1 MVSTAV
7 RTLKKKKKKNRKRRR
22 KRTHAR
28 VRPHTHTHTHTRAHA
43 REREREIDRQIERES
58 RPVVSTYPAR
68 TRFRGAFIVAALQP
82 GQGGLPVGRGEGPYA
97 ARDQQ
102 RHLNQLGVAS
112 LAFSHFRHM
121 NSRCGH
127 KVIHSDSSHWFLS
140 LAGAA
145 TCIIF
150 VPTNVLSRQTR
161 VCSDKH
167 DFVATKRLSR
177 QS

>member
-1 MVSTAV
+1 MTKIRWSHGEHV
-7 RTLKKKKKKNRKRRR
+7 RTLEKKKKKKKKKKKNARARAPTH
-22 KRTHAR
+22 THAR
-28 VRPHTHTHTHTRAHA
+28 A
-43 REREREIDRQIERES
+43 RERQTDRQTDRQTERES

-68 TRFRGAFIVAALQP
+68 TRFRGAFIVAALQR

-97 ARDQQ
+97 ACHQQ

-112 LAFSHFRHM
+112 LAFSHF
-121 NSRCGH
+121 SRCGH
-127 KVIHSDSSHWFLS
+127 KVIYSDSSHWFLS

-145 TCIIF
+145 TRIIF
-150 VPTNVLSRQTR
+150 DPTNVLSRQTR

-167 DFVATKRLSR
+167 NFVATKRLSR